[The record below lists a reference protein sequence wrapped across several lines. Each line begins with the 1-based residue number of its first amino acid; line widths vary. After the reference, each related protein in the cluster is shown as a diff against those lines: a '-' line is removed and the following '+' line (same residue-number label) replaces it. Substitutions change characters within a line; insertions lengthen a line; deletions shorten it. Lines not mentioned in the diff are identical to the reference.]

1 MSCNHKTTQA
11 RIAAGRRRSGGFT
24 FIEVMVVVVIIGM
37 LAGAVTLKVGQYM
50 DEAKI
55 SRAKSD
61 ITTIVKAIEATS
73 LKGDGKHPSNA
84 EGLSKLNV
92 DIKRDPWGNEYQY
105 NDSGPDGEPF
115 EVYTLGAD
123 GEPGGDGVD
132 ADIYSWQIGKEE
144 D

>member
-1 MSCNHKTTQA
+1 MSCSRKTTRNRSAA
-11 RIAAGRRRSGGFT
+11 RRHRGGFT

-37 LAGAVTLKVGQYM
+37 LAGAVTLKVSQYM
-50 DEAKI
+50 DEAKV

-61 ITTIVKAIEATS
+61 IATIVSAIEADS
-73 LKGDGKHPSNA
+73 LKGDGKPPSNSD
-84 EGLSKLNV
+84 GLGKLNI

-115 EVYTLGAD
+115 EVYSLGAD
-123 GEPGGDGVD
+123 GEPGGDGAD

>member
-1 MSCNHKTTQA
+1 MSCNRKTIQA
-11 RIAAGRRRSGGFT
+11 RTAAGRRRRGGFT

-37 LAGAVTLKVGQYM
+37 LAGAVTLKVSQYM
-50 DEAKI
+50 DEAKV

-61 ITTIVKAIEATS
+61 IATIVSAIEADS
-73 LKGDGKHPSNA
+73 LKGDGKPPTNS
-84 EGLSKLNV
+84 EGLDKLKIDV
-92 DIKRDPWGNEYQY
+92 KRDPWGNEYQY

-123 GEPGGDGVD
+123 GEPGGEGID